1 MEDKEV
7 IWTRDADGRAMLG
20 EIAEFDSRKTG
31 KINLTTT
38 LHRILVEE
46 TERMKA
52 SPEYRKW
59 KKERTQT

>member
-59 KKERTQT
+59 KKERLQT

>member
-46 TERMKA
+46 TERMKS